1 MTLQRVY
8 LVYYKRV
15 PFSRVKRD
23 DPKFD
28 VYYDIKGPVL
38 YSMLLRK
45 AVEDLREY
53 NIKPEDIDRVITG
66 CALQAGDNWNMG
78 GRIPIFFAKL
88 PVTIPTLS
96 VDMQCASSLEAIK
109 IGFMEIAMGYSD
121 IVIAGGYEHM
131 SRVPMGPQNPYIIR
145 HRELVE
151 DEEYLRIYD
160 MKTGYV
166 MGLTAEKLAEVKK
179 ISREDMDRWAYR
191 SHKLAA
197 KAYEEGYFKDEL
209 LPVEVVK
216 EGQKIVVDRDLSV
229 RPDTSLEVLAKLP
242 PAFKENGVI
251 TAGNSSPMN
260 TGATLVVLMSERKV
274 HELGI
279 KPLAEIVSVGWAA
292 VHPAVMGEGP
302 VPAVRKALKQKG
314 LRVDD
319 VDLWEINEAFAVVV
333 INAIRE
339 LNLDENKV
347 NIHGGAIAIGH
358 PLGATGARLVG
369 TLARLL
375 NYKGK
380 NIGVAT
386 ACVGGGQ
393 GHAIVLHRA

>member
-1 MTLQRVY
+1 MQRVY
-8 LVYYKRV
+8 IVYFKRT

-45 AVEDLREY
+45 AVEDLSTMGV
-53 NIKPEDIDRVITG
+53 KPEEISRVIIG
-66 CALQAGDNWNMG
+66 CALPAGDNWSMG

-88 PVTIPTLS
+88 PVTIPSIL
-96 VDMQCASSLEAIK
+96 VDMQCASSLEAVK

-131 SRVPMGPQNPYIIR
+131 SRVPMGERNPYIVR
-145 HRELVE
+145 HRELLE
-151 DEEYLRIYD
+151 DEEYLRLYD
-160 MKTGYV
+160 MRVGYV
-166 MGLTAEKLAEVKK
+166 MGLTAERLAEVKK

-197 KAYEEGYFKDEL
+197 KAYEEGYFKEEL
-209 LPVEVVK
+209 MPVEVVR
-216 EGQKIVVDRDLSV
+216 EGQRIVVDRDLSV
-229 RPDTSLEVLAKLP
+229 RPDTSLEALAKLP
-242 PAFKENGVI
+242 PVFKPDGII

-260 TGATLVVLMSERKV
+260 TGASLVVLMSEKKV
-274 HELGI
+274 KELGI
-279 KPLAEIVSVGWAA
+279 KPLAEVVSVGWAA

-302 VPAVRKALKQKG
+302 VPASRKALQMAG
-314 LRVDD
+314 LKVDD
-319 VDLWEINEAFAVVV
+319 IDLWEINEAFAVVV
-333 INAIRE
+333 LNAIRE
-339 LNLDENKV
+339 LNIDENRV

-375 NYKGK
+375 NIKGK
-380 NIGVAT
+380 EYGVAT

-393 GHAIVLHRA
+393 GHAIVLRRA

>member
-1 MTLQRVY
+1 MQRVY
-8 LVYYKRV
+8 LVYFKRV

-28 VYYDIKGPVL
+28 VYYDVKGPVL
-38 YSMLLRK
+38 YSMLLKR
-45 AVEDLREY
+45 AVEDLSAMGV
-53 NIKPEDIDRVITG
+53 KPEEISRVITG
-66 CALQAGDNWNMG
+66 CALPAGDNWSMG

-88 PVTIPTLS
+88 PVTIPSIL
-96 VDMQCASSLEAIK
+96 VDMQCASSLEAVK

-131 SRVPMGPQNPYIIR
+131 SRVPMGERNPYIVR
-145 HRELVE
+145 HRELLE
-151 DEEYLRIYD
+151 DEEYLRLYD
-160 MKTGYV
+160 MRVGYV
-166 MGLTAEKLAEVKK
+166 MGLTAERLTEVKK

-197 KAYEEGYFKDEL
+197 KAYEEGYFKEEL
-209 LPVEVVK
+209 MPVEVVK
-216 EGQKIVVDRDLSV
+216 EGQRIVVDRDLSV
-229 RPDTSLEVLAKLP
+229 RPDTTLEALAKLP
-242 PAFKENGVI
+242 PAFKPDGVI

-260 TGATLVVLMSERKV
+260 TGASLVVLMSEKKV
-274 HELGI
+274 RELGI
-279 KPLAEIVSVGWAA
+279 KPLAEVVSVGWAA

-302 VPAVRKALKQKG
+302 VPASRKALQMAG
-314 LRVDD
+314 LKVDD
-319 VDLWEINEAFAVVV
+319 IDLWEINEAFAVVV
-333 INAIRE
+333 LNAIRE
-339 LNLDENKV
+339 LNIDENRV

-375 NYKGK
+375 NVKGK
-380 NIGVAT
+380 EYGVAT

-393 GHAIVLHRA
+393 GHAIVLRRA